1 MNILVT
7 GAAGFIGF
15 HVSSLLL
22 KKNFNIYGIDNLNSY
37 YDVNL
42 KLSRLKILKNKKN
55 FFFKKIDIKNYKKLF
70 NYTKK
75 NKIDVIVNLAA
86 QAGVRYSLINPKSYV
101 DSNIYG
107 FLNILEI
114 CRHLKIK
121 NLLTASTSSVYG
133 LNTNFPLSE
142 NKAADH
148 PIQFYAATKKSNE
161 MMAHSYSHLFKIPI
175 TCLRFFTVYGPWGR
189 PDMALFKFTKNILLN
204 KKIELFNYGNHAR
217 DFTYVADVSNVI
229 LKLIKKPANVDKLW
243 NSKKL
248 DSSKSTAPFRIY
260 NVSNGSKVTLKSFL
274 KEIEKNLNKKARIR
288 YLSLQ
293 KGDIKETLSNT
304 KLLDSVIKM
313 RKSKTDYRE
322 GIKFFIKWYLNYYN
336 KKNE

>member
-22 KKNFNIYGIDNLNSY
+22 KKNFNVYGIDNLNNY

-42 KLSRLKILKNKKN
+42 KLSRLKILKKKKN
-55 FFFKKIDIKNYKKLF
+55 FYFKKIDIRNYKILF

-75 NKIDVIVNLAA
+75 NKIDVIINLAA
-86 QAGVRYSLINPKSYV
+86 QAGVRYSLINPKSYL

-114 CRHLKIK
+114 SRHLRIK

-133 LNTNFPLSE
+133 LNKNFPLSE
-142 NKAADH
+142 NKASDH

-189 PDMALFKFTKNILLN
+189 PDMALFKFTKNILEN

-217 DFTYVADVSNVI
+217 DFTYVDDVSKVI
-229 LKLIKKPANVDKLW
+229 LELIKKPAKVNKLW
-243 NSKKL
+243 GFKKI
-248 DSSKSTAPFRIY
+248 DSSTSSAPFRIY
-260 NVSNGSKVTLKSFL
+260 NVSNGNKVSIKFFL

-288 YLSLQ
+288 YLPLQ
-293 KGDIKETLSNT
+293 KGDIPETLSNT
-304 KLLDSVIKM
+304 RLLDSAIKI
-313 RKSKTDYRE
+313 RKSKTDVRE
-322 GIKFFIKWYLNYYN
+322 GIKYFVQWYLTYY
-336 KKNE
+336 KI

>member
-22 KKNFNIYGIDNLNSY
+22 KKNFNVYGIDNLNNY

-42 KLSRLKILKNKKN
+42 KLARLKILKKKKN
-55 FFFKKIDIKNYKKLF
+55 FYFQKIDIRNYKILF

-75 NKIDVIVNLAA
+75 NKIDVIINLAA
-86 QAGVRYSLINPKSYV
+86 QAGVRYSLINPKSYL

-114 CRHLKIK
+114 SRHLKIK

-133 LNTNFPLSE
+133 LNKNFPLSE
-142 NKAADH
+142 NKVSDH

-161 MMAHSYSHLFKIPI
+161 IMAHSYSHLFKIPI

-189 PDMALFKFTKNILLN
+189 PDMALFKFTKNILAN

-217 DFTYVADVSNVI
+217 DFTYVDDVSKVI
-229 LKLIKKPANVDKLW
+229 LKLIKKPAKANKLW
-243 NSKKL
+243 DFKKI
-248 DSSKSTAPFRIY
+248 DPSTSSAPFRIY
-260 NVSNGSKVTLKSFL
+260 NVSNGNKVSIKFFL

-288 YLSLQ
+288 YLPLQ
-293 KGDIKETLSNT
+293 KGDIPETLSNT
-304 KLLDSVIKM
+304 RLLDSAIKI
-313 RKSKTDYRE
+313 RKSKTDYRD
-322 GIKFFIKWYLNYYN
+322 GIKYFIQWYLTYY
-336 KKNE
+336 KI